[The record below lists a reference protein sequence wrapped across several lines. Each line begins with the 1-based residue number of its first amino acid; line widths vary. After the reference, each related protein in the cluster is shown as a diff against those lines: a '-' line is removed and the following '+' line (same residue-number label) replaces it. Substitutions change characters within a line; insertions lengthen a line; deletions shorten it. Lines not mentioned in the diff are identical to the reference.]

1 MAGLLGATSAAWS
14 SESCEV
20 DTPAAFTLH
29 LVCLAC
35 LQEGGSTP
43 DGSTSG
49 SSSDE
54 DNPVQLSPQ
63 QQQQAA
69 DAERK
74 RKQADALRRMNAATV
89 QLRRNTVQRNR
100 ATGSAMIDTELQIAL
115 SKVQYTKQVQ

>member
-1 MAGLLGATSAAWS
+1 MWS
-14 SESCEV
+14 YH
-20 DTPAAFTLH
+20 TLTTFTLNIP
-29 LVCLAC
+29 VPAC
-35 LQEGGSTP
+35 LQESGSTP

-54 DNPVQLSPQ
+54 DTPLQPSPQ

-89 QLRRNTVQRNR
+89 QLRRNTVQRTR

-115 SKVQYTKQVQ
+115 SKVEYAGAFILVRWFPLLESWIFFA